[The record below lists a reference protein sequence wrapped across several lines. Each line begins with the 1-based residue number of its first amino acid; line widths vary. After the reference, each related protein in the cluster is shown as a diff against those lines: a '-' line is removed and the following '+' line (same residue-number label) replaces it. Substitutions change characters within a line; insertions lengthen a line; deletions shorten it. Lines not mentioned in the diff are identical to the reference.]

1 MALKY
6 VGKDPNTEWLAGVP
20 ARDLTDAEVKEYP
33 EASASPLYV
42 AATAPKS
49 KE

>member
-1 MALKY
+1 MGLKY
-6 VGKDPNTEWLAGVP
+6 VGKDSNTDWIAGVP
-20 ARDLTDAEVKEYP
+20 ARDLTDAEAAEYP
-33 EASASPLYV
+33 EASVSPLYV